1 MNELPTVLD
10 QLNSS
15 DEPTAYKGRLALTKI
30 VADAGAPGQEA
41 GRDEVA
47 RLLAEALGN
56 GGKYSVSARQE
67 IARRLGEIGG
77 DREVPALESAL
88 VDLDVREAA
97 RFGLDRIP
105 TKSATDALVK
115 ASKSLIGARFLAG
128 IANAL
133 GQRTGDGVV
142 DALTQLTADPSVE
155 VRLAAAEGLAQQA
168 DESADAKIVSVM
180 EQTDLALT
188 AQEVGRLWK
197 ARVRLAGQLS
207 AANKKAE
214 AKRILEAIVAAKPP
228 APQLKAAQMSLE
240 SMGMA

>member
-1 MNELPTVLD
+1 
-10 QLNSS
+10 
-15 DEPTAYKGRLALTKI
+15 
-30 VADAGAPGQEA
+30 
-41 GRDEVA
+41 
-47 RLLAEALGN
+47 
-56 GGKYSVSARQE
+56 
-67 IARRLGEIGG
+67 
-77 DREVPALESAL
+77 
-88 VDLDVREAA
+88 
-97 RFGLDRIP
+97 
-105 TKSATDALVK
+105 
-115 ASKSLIGARFLAG
+115 
-128 IANAL
+128 
-133 GQRTGDGVV
+133 V

>member
-1 MNELPTVLD
+1 
-10 QLNSS
+10 
-15 DEPTAYKGRLALTKI
+15 
-30 VADAGAPGQEA
+30 
-41 GRDEVA
+41 
-47 RLLAEALGN
+47 
-56 GGKYSVSARQE
+56 
-67 IARRLGEIGG
+67 
-77 DREVPALESAL
+77 
-88 VDLDVREAA
+88 
-97 RFGLDRIP
+97 
-105 TKSATDALVK
+105 LVK